1 MKIFIQ
7 DYLIIIFSCL
17 VFVSCSANESD
28 PLNTGDSP
36 GQVEQLQRP
45 EKANNKV
52 VAHRGGFM
60 EKGCPDNSIEALNYA
75 IELGCYASEIDVYI
89 TKDNKVIVAHADN
102 DDKINGFHPWEAT
115 YEQIAAAGKLTNGE
129 TIPKLED
136 YIERVVEAGTII
148 LWIDIKTIP
157 SLPQNIGNE
166 YSSRCA
172 ERASEIV
179 RELKANY
186 FVEFIVG
193 RADVLKRTINASKG
207 DWLCGYMN
215 TAMSPSS
222 FQQNGYTWANFSI
235 SSIFYNN
242 GKIQGNYSIDDYSN
256 NGIRVSVFNVDNDE
270 NRAWYITKMDKL
282 YAITTNYPKALLER
296 IENY

>member
-1 MKIFIQ
+1 MYHKKINMLKTKRLIQ
-7 DYLIIIFSCL
+7 LTLLMWIIAIT
-17 VFVSCSANESD
+17 SCS
-28 PLNTGDSP
+28 
-36 GQVEQLQRP
+36 
-45 EKANNKV
+45 KV
-52 VAHRGGFM
+52 Q
-60 EKGCPDNSIEALNYA
+60 EKGE
-75 IELGCYASEIDVYI
+75 V
-89 TKDNKVIVAHADN
+89 
-102 DDKINGFHPWEAT
+102 
-115 YEQIAAAGKLTNGE
+115 Q
-129 TIPKLED
+129 
-136 YIERVVEAGTII
+136 
-148 LWIDIKTIP
+148 KT
-157 SLPQNIGNE
+157 
-166 YSSRCA
+166 

-235 SSIFYNN
+235 SSIFFNN
-242 GKIQGNYSIDDYSN
+242 GKIQGNYSVDDYSN